1 MVSNIT
7 YWHQWP
13 GNFTLQGIN
22 ETSVSGLGSLFQY
35 TNTVMGGSLGL
46 LILFMIFP
54 ISFILMKSFG
64 SNKAFAVSIFV
75 TAFMATLLM
84 TIEVIAVPFVIMLWL
99 GTVIGIILVRNDSNR
114 GL

>member
-7 YWHQWP
+7 YWYQWP
-13 GNFTLQGIN
+13 GNFTLKGVN
-22 ETSVSGLGSLFQY
+22 ETAVDGLGSLFQY

-54 ISFILMKSFG
+54 ISFILLKSYG
-64 SNKAFAVSIFV
+64 TDKAFAVSIFI

-84 TIEVIAVPFVIMLWL
+84 TIEVIAVPFVIMLWV
-99 GTVIGIILVRNDSNR
+99 GAVIGVILVRSDANR